1 MMQCNFECLFTIFL
15 TPQLSSEVLN
25 QYPCHVCISTAYQI
39 SATCKSREEKK
50 QLDTRQTDCFS
61 PPRGRGKDFGF
72 RAPKLQG
79 GGVTSSM
86 ASHPCI
92 MHLPLNTRH
101 RHPNPTPISTS
112 KNPTIDT
119 IDTIHLLL
127 LILFGKPS
135 SIHYSYSVLSWS
147 ISLPTPSPL
156 PSPWHPATA
165 RMHSSA
171 IHRRHPLERP
181 SQQPHCEPTP
191 FPIRPRIYSGH
202 RHGRLAIAKLK

>member
-1 MMQCNFECLFTIFL
+1 M
-15 TPQLSSEVLN
+15 SDR
-25 QYPCHVCISTAYQI
+25 
-39 SATCKSREEKK
+39 REEKK
-50 QLDTRQTDCFS
+50 QLATRQTDCFS

-79 GGVTSSM
+79 RGEEYDVIHGITS
-86 ASHPCI
+86 CI
-92 MHLPLNTRH
+92 MHLPLDTRH

-156 PSPWHPATA
+156 PSPWHPTTA

-171 IHRRHPLERP
+171 TIHRRHPLERR

-202 RHGRLAIAKLK
+202 RHGRLAIAKLKWVHLANTAKISTRYPVAKPGQSPADQ